1 MSEGWEI
8 MAGPYMILLLLLY
21 DGAGNVFVVYEWL
34 FGFGVGMANLSVC
47 V

>member
-1 MSEGWEI
+1 

-21 DGAGNVFVVYEWL
+21 DGVGNVFVVYEWL
-34 FGFGVGMANLSVC
+34 FSFGVGMASLSVC